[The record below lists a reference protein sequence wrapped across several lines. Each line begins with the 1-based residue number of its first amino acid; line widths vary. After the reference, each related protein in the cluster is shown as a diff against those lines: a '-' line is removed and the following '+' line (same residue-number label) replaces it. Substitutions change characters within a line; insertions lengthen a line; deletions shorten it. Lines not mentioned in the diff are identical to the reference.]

1 MENLDPLGIHTGES
15 IVVAP
20 SQTLTN
26 RLVLLYRAQLGGRG
40 GDEPLGIVVDDS
52 HTLTYRLVNS
62 YIGRN

>member
-1 MENLDPLGIHTGES
+1 M
-15 IVVAP
+15 VAP